1 MKPESPR
8 EAADLARL
16 LQLPAERELS
26 GRRHRQLKEYLMQ
39 EIAQSPQPERVDESA
54 REGARLNRS
63 RRFGDSRR
71 SRRRLAYFAVPVA
84 AAGAFAIVAVSGGTG
99 SQQPGA
105 TTHRGSTATAQTSA
119 GNPTTQLLG
128 RIAEVAQSKPL
139 PTVRNDQFVYVES
152 KVASEQDTQDS
163 SGYHSKL
170 QPLHLRQTWR
180 SVNGIRNGL
189 LREEGQDVVLNAAQS
204 ANVNAPNYRY
214 LESLPTDPATLLAKI
229 YRDTA
234 GEGQAGGPDAE
245 AFTTIGDL
253 LREQIAPPAVSAALY
268 RAAAMIPGVHAI
280 DDVVDVT
287 GKHEVAVALNNPVA
301 TNEWLFDKSTM
312 EYVGEQSITL
322 KAGPLGPAGTI
333 AGTQIMLERAIVDR
347 AGEVPGNAAH

>member
-26 GRRHRQLKEYLMQ
+26 GRRHRQLKEYLVQ
-39 EIAQSPQPERVDESA
+39 EIAQSPQPSRTDESA
-54 REGARLNRS
+54 LEDARLN
-63 RRFGDSRR
+63 GSRR
-71 SRRRLAYFAVPVA
+71 SRRRLAYFAAPLA

-99 SQQPGA
+99 SQQPGGTA
-105 TTHRGSTATAQTSA
+105 RGGVTGTAPTSA

-139 PTVRNDQFVYVES
+139 PPVRDDQFVYVES
-152 KVASEQDTQDS
+152 KVAWEQDTQDS

-170 QPLHLRQTWR
+170 QPLHLRQTWY
-180 SVNGIRNGL
+180 SVNGSRNGL
-189 LREEGQDVVLNAAQS
+189 LREEGEDEVLNAAQS
-204 ANVNAPNYRY
+204 ANVNAPNYRF
-214 LESLPTDPATLLAKI
+214 LASLPTDPAKLLAKI

-245 AFTTIGDL
+245 SFTTIGDL
-253 LREQIAPPAVSAALY
+253 LREQIAPPAVTAALY
-268 RAAAMIPGVHAI
+268 KAAAMIPGVHVI

-287 GKHEVAVALNNPVA
+287 GKHEVAVALNNPSA

-312 EYVGEQSITL
+312 EYVGEQTITL

-333 AGTQIMLERAIVDR
+333 AGTQITLERAIVDR
-347 AGEVPGNAAH
+347 AGEVPGNSAR